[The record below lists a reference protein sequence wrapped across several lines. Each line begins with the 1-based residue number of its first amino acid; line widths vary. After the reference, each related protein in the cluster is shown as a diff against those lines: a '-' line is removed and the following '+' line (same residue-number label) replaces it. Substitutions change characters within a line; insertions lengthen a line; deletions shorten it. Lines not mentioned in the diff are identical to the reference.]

1 MYSYSKNLG
10 VNFLRRWEFECKFD
24 RDPKTWSFKE
34 LHDLYLRAKERADR
48 RRKEFSDFIDM
59 IINEVEPNEKGE
71 RHVYLERENGTY
83 MYCIRKDENF
93 GWSYSTNYVTF
104 SKDVVTAREEKID
117 FILTNQRKFELGE
130 KLRKLDKMKS
140 SFDRHVFG
148 IIEEAMDEELRKRYK
163 KVKNHYVPK
172 VIKVN
177 LGGTVYY
184 AALDKDSRNS
194 GYDWKRFEIL
204 GQEQSDIIEL

>member
-1 MYSYSKNLG
+1 MYNKNLG
-10 VNFLRRWEFECKFD
+10 VNFLRRWQFECKFD

-34 LHDLYLRAKERADR
+34 LHDLYIRAKERADR
-48 RRKEFSDFIDM
+48 RRKEFSEFIDK

-71 RHVYLERENGTY
+71 HHVYLERENGTY
-83 MYCIRKDENF
+83 MYSIRKDENF

-104 SKDVVTAREEKID
+104 SKDVVEAREEKID
-117 FILTNQRKFELGE
+117 FLLNNQRKFELGE

-140 SFDRHVFG
+140 VFDRHVFG
-148 IIEEAMDEELRKRYK
+148 IIEEALNEKLCEKFK
-163 KVKNHYVPK
+163 KVKNHLVPK
-172 VIKVN
+172 VIKVD

-184 AALDKDSRNS
+184 AALDRDSRNS
-194 GYDWKRFEIL
+194 GYDWKSFEIL

>member
-1 MYSYSKNLG
+1 MYGRNLG
-10 VNFLRRWEFECKFD
+10 VNFLRKWEFELKFGKEP
-24 RDPKTWSFKE
+24 REWSFKE

-59 IINEVEPNEKGE
+59 IIKEVEPNEKGE
-71 RHVYLERENGTY
+71 HRVYFNRESGTY
-83 MYCIRKDENF
+83 MYSIRKDEDF
-93 GWSYSTNYVTF
+93 GWSYSTSQVVF
-104 SKDVVTAREEKID
+104 SKDVVAARDEKIE
-117 FILTNQRKFELGE
+117 FILSNQKQFEFGE
-130 KLRKLDKMKS
+130 ELRRLEKMRS

-163 KVKNHYVPK
+163 KTKNHYVPK
-172 VIKVN
+172 VIKVD
-177 LGGTVYY
+177 LGGTTYY

-204 GQEQSDIIEL
+204 GPEQSEVIVL

>member
-1 MYSYSKNLG
+1 MYDRLNLG
-10 VNFLRRWEFECKFD
+10 VNFLRRWDFECKFG

-48 RRKEFSDFIDM
+48 RRKDFSDFIDK
-59 IINEVEPNEKGE
+59 IINEVDPNEKNE
-71 RHVYLERENGTY
+71 HRVYFNRDGGIAY
-83 MYCIRKDENF
+83 MYSIRKDDHF
-93 GWSYSTNYVTF
+93 GWSYSTNQVTF
-104 SKDVVTAREEKID
+104 SKDIVLGREEKIE
-117 FILTNQRKFELGE
+117 FILSNQRQFELGE
-130 KLRKLDKMKS
+130 ELRRLEKMKS

-148 IIEEAMDEELRKRYK
+148 IMEEAMDEELRIRYK
-163 KVKNHYVPK
+163 KLKNYDVPK

-184 AALDKDSRNS
+184 AALDRDSRSS

-204 GQEQSDIIEL
+204 GKEESDIIEL